1 MQNNNSI
8 PPSLLTF
15 VAASTKDFG
24 SREIKLTITLTGVDI
39 LQTPEQRRHNNG
51 NNGGGVFVNK
61 RRYCFDARTLLQ
73 QRSQEQIR
81 LDWAAARLYFDRKL
95 VIIQYISGDSGP

>member
-8 PPSLLTF
+8 PPSFLTF

-39 LQTPEQRRHNNG
+39 LQTPEQQRHNNG

-73 QRSQEQIR
+73 QRRGADKTR
-81 LDWAAARLYFDRKL
+81 LGCCTSLF
-95 VIIQYISGDSGP
+95 